1 MNAEERQAHY
11 EKLAMSAEDLKREIE
26 LYLRANF
33 PEGTWASVQF
43 DTGSVIAPPETLVV
57 TLPPESLPPASA
69 SRGQQS
75 RSS

>member
-1 MNAEERQAHY
+1 MNAEEQERA
-11 EKLAMSAEDLKREIE
+11 LSAEDLKHEIE

-33 PEGTWASVQF
+33 PQGTWASVQF

-57 TLPPESLPPASA
+57 TVPPESLPPAAA
-69 SRGQQS
+69 SRGQQV